1 MQKLAVDF
9 GALTRLRALMDDDA
23 RDLVNQLCTRIGM
36 IMEDAS
42 ELALTIGG
50 DAQADRAARLT
61 QLADASARIDA
72 LIQAVFAIEA

>member
-9 GALTRLRALMDDDA
+9 GALTRLRAVMDDDA

-42 ELALTIGG
+42 ELALTIAGV
-50 DAQADRAARLT
+50 DRAGRPERLT
-61 QLADASARIDA
+61 QLADASTRIAA
-72 LIQAVFAIEA
+72 LLRAAMAIDN